1 MKGSSLFSISAISA
15 SSLIT
20 LSSVVFAISQPQNIT
35 ANLELQPSQTSQHST
50 QKLAGRSCPV
60 PGSFFCGWWSVVD
73 DWFS

>member
-1 MKGSSLFSISAISA
+1 MKRSSLFSVSAIA
-15 SSLIT
+15 TSSLIT
-20 LSSVVFAISQPQNIT
+20 LSSVAFAISQPQNIT

-60 PGSFFCGWWSVVD
+60 PSSFFCGWWSVVD